1 MKLLLLGIQHSPQDH
16 LRHQVILE
24 EVILAAQIRVH
35 TIQELLVRPTAVLL
49 TIDPL
54 DQVMAL
60 HVRPLMVE
68 ASPMV
73 TILEAHRAGQ
83 APTLQTTVLRA
94 DPVLEQAIVLQV
106 EVRVDPQAAQAQED
120 PEEGGINSPFFL
132 DNLSENTHNFVTNPN

>member
-1 MKLLLLGIQHSPQDH
+1 
-16 LRHQVILE
+16 
-24 EVILAAQIRVH
+24 
-35 TIQELLVRPTAVLL
+35 
-49 TIDPL
+49 
-54 DQVMAL
+54 MAL

-73 TILEAHRAGQ
+73 TILEAHRADQ
-83 APTLQTTVLRA
+83 VQTHLATVLRA

-132 DNLSENTHNFVTNPN
+132 DNSSENNHYFVTNPT